1 MSSMTSRSLQGVS
14 PYTFPLR
21 TAHHFL
27 HGGGSADP
35 TSPEIRVPYLGALDE
50 RDLGQSSAQL
60 VSLSLPGIQF
70 LVQQGFLIGDMHLN
84 ALGALRSIGE
94 ELESQEHESFI
105 LPLENYGE
113 WHRVEP
119 TVVRGS
125 GVARPT
131 IDSGDEEY

>member
-1 MSSMTSRSLQGVS
+1 MR
-14 PYTFPLR
+14 
-21 TAHHFL
+21 
-27 HGGGSADP
+27 
-35 TSPEIRVPYLGALDE
+35 LG
-50 RDLGQSSAQL
+50 
-60 VSLSLPGIQF
+60 P
-70 LVQQGFLIGDMHLN
+70 
-84 ALGALRSIGE
+84 LRSIGE